1 MRSIRYV
8 LGGDPHNLDD
18 CLDLLHR
25 EKPEEVSVELIT
37 NEMIAEMYILKQLIG
52 RYSWKFTN
60 RNVQY
65 EEVYGGCFAH
75 ETEQRQGL
83 SIDNA
88 NSRFNNSIRKI
99 ENMGIEVI
107 GSDKSFKYSL
117 IYQGGVKK

>member
-37 NEMIAEMYILKQLIG
+37 NEIIAEGYILKQLIG
-52 RYSWKFTN
+52 KYSWKFTN

-75 ETEQRQGL
+75 ETDQRQRL

-107 GSDKSFKYSL
+107 GSDKSFEYSL
-117 IYQGGVKK
+117 IYQEDVKK

>member
-18 CLDLLHR
+18 CLDISHR

-37 NEMIAEMYILKQLIG
+37 NEIVAEMYILKQLIG
-52 RYSWKFTN
+52 RYNWKFTN

-75 ETEQRQGL
+75 ETDQRQRL
-83 SIDNA
+83 SIGNA
-88 NSRFNNSIRKI
+88 NSRLEDSIRKI

-107 GSDKSFKYSL
+107 GSDKSFEHSL
-117 IYQGGVKK
+117 IYQGSVKK